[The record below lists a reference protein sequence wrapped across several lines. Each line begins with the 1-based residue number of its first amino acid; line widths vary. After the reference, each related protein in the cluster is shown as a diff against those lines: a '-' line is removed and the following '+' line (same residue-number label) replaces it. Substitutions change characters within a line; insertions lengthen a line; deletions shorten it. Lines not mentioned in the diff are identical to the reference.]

1 LQDYSNKQLGTTKQF
16 VAAAIGLEKLYTITD
31 AEQAKSRDEMF
42 KGGIPPLP
50 DLERLGLPGMYLRDE
65 KMEYPPYDGPG
76 SVFMHN
82 HVQINGKEGFLDNI
96 IGTGW
101 ILLGQGPADP
111 VSVLTSETAHAYKE
125 LFGGLSTYFEEGGCE
140 DVSGKYT
147 EWYESAGAEAVLLR
161 PDYYMFGMVK
171 AKDEIEGMV
180 KAAVKHVSGMERW
193 EYRV

>member
-31 AEQAKSRDEMF
+31 AEQAKSKDEMF

-50 DLERLGLPGMYLRDE
+50 DLERLGSPGMYLRDE
-65 KMEYPPYDGPG
+65 KMEYPPHDGPG

-82 HVQINGKEGFLDNI
+82 RVQINGKEGFLDNI

-125 LFGGLSTYFEEGGCE
+125 LRWAIYILWGRGL
-140 DVSGKYT
+140 
-147 EWYESAGAEAVLLR
+147 
-161 PDYYMFGMVK
+161 
-171 AKDEIEGMV
+171 
-180 KAAVKHVSGMERW
+180 
-193 EYRV
+193 